1 MTTDKGV
8 NHFEFNCDVD
18 GCDIRHV
25 KEISMTTTTEREGG
39 STMEKLDEIVEKVER
54 EFAARIDDLNNDQV
68 RYVVEAI
75 IQRFEGHLNRLDAGA
90 R

>member
-39 STMEKLDEIVEKVER
+39 STMEKLDEI
-54 EFAARIDDLNNDQV
+54 
-68 RYVVEAI
+68 RYDNYNTK
-75 IQRFEGHLNRLDAGA
+75 G
-90 R
+90 